1 MGEDLSEICAFEFG
15 RCHLLSPE
23 VGEGRGVG
31 GGEGGGG
38 RGGGWGE
45 GRGVGGGEGGGGWG
59 IEIRVSHRGLVGIHE
74 NSLFIYNQGTKTIN
88 ACASSSNVVH
98 KHDK

>member
-1 MGEDLSEICAFEFG
+1 MPPTESLG
-15 RCHLLSPE
+15 
-23 VGEGRGVG
+23 G

-38 RGGGWGE
+38 RG
-45 GRGVGGGEGGGGWG
+45 GGGGWG
-59 IEIRVSHRGLVGIHE
+59 IEIRVSHHGLVGVHE

-88 ACASSSNVVH
+88 ACASSSVVVH